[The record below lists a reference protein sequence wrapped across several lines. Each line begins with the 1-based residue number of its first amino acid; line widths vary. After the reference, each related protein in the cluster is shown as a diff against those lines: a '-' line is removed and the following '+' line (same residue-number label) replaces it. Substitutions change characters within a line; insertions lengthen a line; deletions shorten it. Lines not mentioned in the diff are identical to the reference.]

1 MSAIL
6 SLAIGDALG
15 YPTEFLRA
23 PDIRARYGP
32 EGVTGFESSGRDLA
46 GTYSDDTQMSLALA
60 RALLRA
66 GRDDLETLMQPV
78 SEEFV
83 ALGD

>member
-1 MSAIL
+1 
-6 SLAIGDALG
+6 
-15 YPTEFLRA
+15 
-23 PDIRARYGP
+23 
-32 EGVTGFESSGRDLA
+32 
-46 GTYSDDTQMSLALA
+46 MSLALA